1 MKGKETGRARK
12 TFTTEVYL
20 GRVRKIKEK
29 DEEKDRE
36 RKREKIYRNKSRGCI
51 HIYKCMNK
59 IRKYFYLIF
68 ITIRNYYHSK
78 KIDKER

>member
-36 RKREKIYRNKSRGCI
+36 RKREKVKSTTTD
-51 HIYKCMNK
+51 K
-59 IRKYFYLIF
+59 IVDMK
-68 ITIRNYYHSK
+68 
-78 KIDKER
+78 